1 MAIADTLVNRTR
13 AQARWRRRHAG
24 VRASC
29 GLVAAAGLVAALVG
43 CHGPSSDVET
53 TIPVRCTRWTI
64 IDGQTTVGSWD
75 SSVTVSITAPAWTD
89 AGEPRLPAQVN
100 AMVPDPDTGPLD
112 ATMIGELWVTG
123 ASDPIG
129 ISLVPSSGLPD
140 YGSPF
145 VARLSVPQRGTG
157 SFEIGLSDLS
167 TYTDLGGAAGNQT
180 YASCKPTDGAGVVDR
195 IDVRGWPVP

>member
-1 MAIADTLVNRTR
+1 
-13 AQARWRRRHAG
+13 
-24 VRASC
+24 
-29 GLVAAAGLVAALVG
+29 
-43 CHGPSSDVET
+43 
-53 TIPVRCTRWTI
+53 
-64 IDGQTTVGSWD
+64 
-75 SSVTVSITAPAWTD
+75 
-89 AGEPRLPAQVN
+89 
-100 AMVPDPDTGPLD
+100 MVPDPDTGPLD

-145 VARLSVPQRGTG
+145 IARLSVPQRGTG

-180 YASCKPTDGAGVVDR
+180 YRVVQADGWRWRGRPHRRQGMAGAVNTISPPRSRPRLVCAGDRHRVD
-195 IDVRGWPVP
+195 IEALPDGRGDRESSSSWSAARLVA